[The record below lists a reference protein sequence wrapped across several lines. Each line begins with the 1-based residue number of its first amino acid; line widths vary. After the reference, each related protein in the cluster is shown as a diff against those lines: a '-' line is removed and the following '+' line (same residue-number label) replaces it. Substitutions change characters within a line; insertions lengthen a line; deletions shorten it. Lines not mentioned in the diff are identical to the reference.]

1 MRALHRWDNRPA
13 ARTPDVQFHV
23 ATSSA
28 EAFGG
33 KVHPYSGF
41 SMSVCQLRPE
51 SRGHIRIRSA
61 DPFEPPEIHPNY
73 LATELDR
80 RTAVA
85 GLKAAR
91 AIAASESM
99 RPYIKREVKP
109 GPGPVFDDELLEF
122 CRNNGTT
129 LFHPVGTCRMGVDA
143 AAVVDPRLRVK
154 GAQGLRVIDCSVMP
168 TLPSGG
174 INAPAMMLGEKAV
187 DLIREDRG

>member
-1 MRALHRWDNRPA
+1 
-13 ARTPDVQFHV
+13 
-23 ATSSA
+23 
-28 EAFGG
+28 
-33 KVHPYSGF
+33 
-41 SMSVCQLRPE
+41 
-51 SRGHIRIRSA
+51 
-61 DPFEPPEIHPNY
+61 
-73 LATELDR
+73 
-80 RTAVA
+80 
-85 GLKAAR
+85 
-91 AIAASESM
+91 M